1 MADLSHKHAAPRR
14 RQSRASRL
22 LLPTIGLMA
31 VVGAGSAAV
40 MHDSSPVKAGASLSA
55 AAPKA
60 ASEPEPQAKAKRD
73 VLASSA
79 GRGAIPTTVS
89 RSAERPPMPNASE
102 VAKQIEGLR
111 YVTTPLQIHADA
123 KSSSPVLAAAA
134 EGGEVDITGETKGK
148 WAEII
153 HNGVPRW
160 VEAKGLAKEMP
171 LGTEPCATGSA
182 VESGLQP
189 DTIKVYRAVCD
200 RFPDIS
206 SYGGMAGRGEHGTG
220 QALDI
225 MVRGA
230 RGDEIAAF
238 LMENRAKLGI
248 DYLIW
253 KQRIWRPATSASW
266 RGMSNRGG
274 DTANHFDHVH
284 VTTYGNSAQ

>member
-1 MADLSHKHAAPRR
+1 MQDSP
-14 RQSRASRL
+14 
-22 LLPTIGLMA
+22 P
-31 VVGAGSAAV
+31 VEAGT
-40 MHDSSPVKAGASLSA
+40 SA
-55 AAPKA
+55 AASVSP
-60 ASEPEPQAKAKRD
+60 SSSPAKQPAKKKEKD
-73 VLASSA
+73 VLAASA
-79 GRGAIPTTVS
+79 NRGQIPKTVS
-89 RSAERPPMPNASE
+89 RSAERPPLPNASE

-111 YVTTPLQIHADA
+111 YVTTPLEIHADS

-134 EGGEVDITGETKGK
+134 EGGEVDITGETEGK

-160 VEAKGLAKEMP
+160 VKAAGLAKEMP
-171 LGTEPCATGSA
+171 LGTAPCATGSA

-200 RFPDIS
+200 RFPDILR
-206 SYGGMAGRGEHGTG
+206 YGGTAGRGEHGTG

-248 DYLIW
+248 EYLIW
-253 KQRIWRPATSASW
+253 QQRIWRPATSAGW